1 MNYTITDLELNGV
14 PRLGVTLGSYP
25 HVTFVVGAVEFLE
38 VDGYL
43 KVKYKY
49 DIVEGDDPVDKKQFE
64 KDVGD
69 FIVWYFQNADE
80 HPVAYTGGT

>member
-1 MNYTITDLELNGV
+1 MNYSITDLEINGV

-25 HVTFVVGAVEFLE
+25 NVTFVVGAVEFLE

-43 KVKYKY
+43 KVKYNY
-49 DIVEGDDPVDKKQFE
+49 DIVEGTKPDNSKQFE

-69 FIVWYFQNADE
+69 FILWYFQNTNE
-80 HPVAYTGGT
+80 HPVVYTGGT